1 MLTCDDYINI
11 RANSTLKRT
20 FSRCAALMD
29 MSLSKYM
36 VYCATV
42 VSRDIAEK
50 EEKGCLAEAK
60 ALTQSSMAARK

>member
-11 RANSTLKRT
+11 RANSTLKRA

-50 EEKGCLAEAK
+50 EEQGCLAEAK
-60 ALTQSSMAARK
+60 ALTQSSTAARK

>member
-11 RANSTLKRT
+11 RTNSSLKRT
-20 FSRCAALMD
+20 FNRCAALMD

-50 EEKGCLAEAK
+50 EEQGCLAEAK
-60 ALTQSSMAARK
+60 ALTQYGTAARK